1 MNSIRRH
8 RSPATISNRHTIISL
23 LILTVL
29 CIIGIGVIKTQFIY
43 NPAVTAIGA
52 ASQQS
57 TEPFDTYTE
66 PSVAGI
72 FEVVPGSLRPL
83 TAVEK
88 FGPRNLS
95 DKINGKAELYL
106 SAGFKNLN
114 SQRFTGIGTGDDWL
128 ELYVYDMGSH
138 ENAFAVFS
146 AQQRDD
152 AVTTDICGYGYHT
165 SNAMFCV
172 HGPSYLEVI
181 GANSGPD
188 TIASARRLIAAYVQD
203 HPVKTKSLKTADLFP
218 QTDLVAD
225 SIVMIAA
232 DAFGFEKL
240 DHVYMAEY
248 SIGGKTLTAFLSD
261 RKSPL
266 AAEEMAAAYE
276 KFLLSFGGRRFES
289 TGQSETVRIIEIFD
303 TFENIFFTRGA
314 YLSGVHEAPDSRTA
328 LIMTERL
335 KQQLQ
340 QAGYGQ

>member
-8 RSPATISNRHTIISL
+8 RSPAIVSNRQTIISL
-23 LILTVL
+23 LILIVI
-29 CIIGIGVIKTQFIY
+29 CIIGIGVFKTQFDY
-43 NPAVTAIGA
+43 NPAVIAIGA
-52 ASQQS
+52 APQQA
-57 TEPFDTYTE
+57 TEQSGSNAE
-66 PSVAGI
+66 SSVAGI
-72 FEVVPGSLRPL
+72 LEAVPASLRPL

-106 SAGFKNLN
+106 AAGFKNLE
-114 SQRFTGIGTGDDWL
+114 SQRFTLVGKGDDWL
-128 ELYVYDMGSH
+128 ELYIYDMGSH

-152 AVTTDICGYGYHT
+152 AVNMDICRYGYHT
-165 SNAMFCV
+165 ANAMFCV

-188 TIASARRLIAAYVQD
+188 TIVSAQRLITAYVQD
-203 HPVKTKSLKTADLFP
+203 HPVTAKSLKTADLLP
-218 QTDLVAD
+218 QTDRVAD

-240 DHVYMAEY
+240 DNVYMAEY

-261 RKSPL
+261 RKSPS
-266 AAEEMAAAYE
+266 AAEEIAEAYE
-276 KFLLSFGGRRFES
+276 QFLLNFGGKRSES
-289 TGQSETVRIIEIFD
+289 KGQSESIRIIEIFD
-303 TFENIFFTRGA
+303 TFEIIFTRGA
-314 YLSGVHEAPDSRTA
+314 YLAGVHEAPDSKTA
-328 LIMTERL
+328 MIMVERIM
-335 KQQLQ
+335 QQLQ

>member
-8 RSPATISNRHTIISL
+8 RNPAAISNRQTIISL

-29 CIIGIGVIKTQFIY
+29 CIIGIGIFKTQFVY
-43 NPAVTAIGA
+43 NPAVSVLNTAL
-52 ASQQS
+52 QQA
-57 TEPFDTYTE
+57 TEPTHSNKE
-66 PSVAGI
+66 PAIKGI
-72 FEVVPGSLRPL
+72 LEVVPASLQPL
-83 TAVEK
+83 TAVER
-88 FGPRNLS
+88 FGAENLS

-106 SAGFKNLN
+106 AAGFKQLN
-114 SQRFTGIGTGDDWL
+114 SQRFTGISNGDDWL

-152 AVTTDICGYGYHT
+152 AVNMDICRYGYHT
-165 SNAMFCV
+165 ANAMFCV
-172 HGPSYLEVI
+172 HGSSYLEVI
-181 GANSGPD
+181 GANPGSD
-188 TIASARRLIAAYVQD
+188 TIASARRLITAYVKD

-218 QTDLVAD
+218 QTDMVAD

-232 DAFGFEKL
+232 DAFGFDKL
-240 DHVYMAEY
+240 DQVYMAEY
-248 SIGGKTLTAFLSD
+248 SIDGKTLTAFLSD
-261 RKSPL
+261 RKSPS

-289 TGQSETVRIIEIFD
+289 TEHSESIRIIEIFD
-303 TFENIFFTRGA
+303 TFEIIFTQGA

-340 QAGYGQ
+340 QAGYGR